1 MLDHDYTFEKPNRY
15 KSIIK
20 VIGVGGGGSNAVRHM
35 YELGIKD
42 VDFVVCNTDMQALND
57 SSVPNKLQLGAG
69 LTKGLGAGTKAEAGR
84 EAALESREEIY
95 QLLNDHTEM
104 LFITAGMGG
113 GTGTGAAPVIAE
125 VAKEL
130 GLLTVAIVTAPFEY
144 EGKAKKEQA
153 RRGIEA
159 LQEHCD
165 TVLIVLN
172 EKLLD
177 IYLDMDVDTAFA
189 HADDVVANAAKSI
202 AEIIT
207 TSGKVNSDF
216 NDVKTILK
224 NAGQAVMGSATATG
238 EDRALTCVTEA
249 LNSPLLDNR
258 DIRGAKRVLATVAYS
273 PSKKMMMREQRVI
286 TGYIEEKIGKEL
298 GTEADTFKLG
308 YITDESL
315 GEGMRFTVIAAG
327 FNLPDGQVKKEKPPV
342 PAETHPRP
350 VPAPVH
356 APEPVFRTPEPQPSF
371 FAPPPQPV
379 YVPPPV
385 PAPVRESAPV
395 MEARPQPRPV
405 YQPEDD
411 SPRLRRMIEEFAHR
425 LPAEQDLEAPAYL
438 RHGVPLVEM
447 SLVLGGEVER
457 HHLYD

>member
-35 YELGIKD
+35 LDKDIKG
-42 VDFVVCNTDMQALND
+42 VDFVICNTDLQALND
-57 SSVPNKLQLGAG
+57 NPVPNKLQLGIG
-69 LTKGLGAGTKAEAGR
+69 STKGLGAGTKAEAGR
-84 EAALESREEIY
+84 EAAMESREEIF

-113 GTGTGAAPVIAE
+113 GTGTGAASVIAE
-125 VAKEL
+125 ISKEL
-130 GLLTVAIVTAPFEY
+130 GILTVAIVTAPFEY

-159 LQEHCD
+159 LQQHCD
-165 TVLIVLN
+165 TVVIVLN

-189 HADDVVANAAKSI
+189 HADDVLANAAKSI

-207 TSGKVNSDF
+207 KSGKVNADF

-224 NAGQAVMGSATATG
+224 NAGQAVMGSATAEG
-238 EDRALTCVTEA
+238 EARAKTCVAEA

-273 PSKKMMMREQRVI
+273 NANKMKMREQKEI
-286 TGYIEEKIGKEL
+286 TNYIEEKIGKEV
-298 GTEADTFKLG
+298 GAEADTFKLG
-308 YITDESL
+308 YIVDDQL

-327 FNLPDGQVKKEKPPV
+327 FNLSETTVLRPPRPEVIAPPTPEVVVRKEVFPPV
-342 PAETHPRP
+342 AVSVPAQSNGKTPEPEPVVVAVEPPVEIKPRP
-350 VPAPVH
+350 VH
-356 APEPVFRTPEPQPSF
+356 
-371 FAPPPQPV
+371 V
-379 YVPPPV
+379 Y
-385 PAPVRESAPV
+385 R
-395 MEARPQPRPV
+395 Q
-405 YQPEDD
+405 EDD
-411 SPRLRRMIEEFAHR
+411 GPRIRRMIEDYSRKMPTE
-425 LPAEQDLEAPAYL
+425 AELEAPAYQ
-438 RHGVPLVEM
+438 RHGVPLVDM
-447 SLVLGGEVER
+447 AIVLAGEVER
-457 HHLYD
+457 DELYE

>member
-15 KSIIK
+15 QSIIK
-20 VIGVGGGGSNAVRHM
+20 VVGVGGGGSNAVRHM
-35 YELGIKD
+35 YEMGIKD

-57 SSVPNKLQLGAG
+57 NPVPNKLQLGAG

-84 EAALESREEIY
+84 EAALESREELY

-144 EGKAKKEQA
+144 EGKAKKDQA

-177 IYLDMDVDTAFA
+177 IYLDMDVDAAFA

-224 NAGQAVMGSATATG
+224 NAGQAVMGSATASG
-238 EDRALTCVTEA
+238 DDRALTCVAEA

-258 DIRGAKRVLATVAYS
+258 DIRGAKRVLATVSFSAA
-273 PSKKMMMREQRVI
+273 KKMKMREQLII
-286 TGYIEEKIGKEL
+286 TGYIEEKIGKDL

-308 YITDESL
+308 YITDDSL
-315 GEGMRFTVIAAG
+315 GESMRFTVIAAG
-327 FNLPDGQVKKEKPPV
+327 FNLPDGQGPKKEKGQPEPERQ
-342 PAETHPRP
+342 PQ
-350 VPAPVH
+350 PAPATAV
-356 APEPVFRTPEPQPSF
+356 AEPPLAPLPKASPVPEPVQVVQEAPLAPLPTEVKLRPAFRT
-371 FAPPPQPV
+371 
-379 YVPPPV
+379 
-385 PAPVRESAPV
+385 
-395 MEARPQPRPV
+395 
-405 YQPEDD
+405 EDD
-411 SPRLRRMIEEFAHR
+411 GPRIRRLIEEFTRKAPH
-425 LPAEQDLEAPAYL
+425 EKDLETPAYL
-438 RHGVPLVEM
+438 RYEVPLADM
-447 SLVLGGEVER
+447 ALVLDGEVER

>member
-1 MLDHDYTFEKPNRY
+1 MLEHDYTFEKPNRY
-15 KSIIK
+15 QSIIK
-20 VIGVGGGGSNAVRHM
+20 VVGVGGGGSNAVRHM

-42 VDFVVCNTDMQALND
+42 VDFVICNTDMQALLDN
-57 SSVPNKLQLGAG
+57 SVPNKMQLGAG

-84 EAALESREEIY
+84 EAALESREEIH

-125 VAKEL
+125 VAREL
-130 GLLTVAIVTAPFEY
+130 GILTVAIVTAPFEY

-177 IYLDMDVDTAFA
+177 IYLDMDVDEAFA

-224 NAGQAVMGSATATG
+224 NAGQAVMGSATASG
-238 EDRALTCVTEA
+238 EDRAMTCVAEA

-258 DIRGAKRVLATVAYS
+258 DIRGAKRVLATVS
-273 PSKKMMMREQRVI
+273 FSSNKKMKMREQLII

-308 YITDESL
+308 YITDDSL
-315 GEGMRFTVIAAG
+315 GDSMRFTVIAAG
-327 FNLPDGQVKKEKPPV
+327 FNLPEGQAPRWEKTPQPEAQ
-342 PAETHPRP
+342 PQ
-350 VPAPVH
+350 PAPPQPKYQPTVPVAVAEPTPRSFFQSTDAPAS
-356 APEPVFRTPEPQPSF
+356 APEPVGRFEE
-371 FAPPPQPV
+371 ALPPAEGRPKPV
-379 YVPPPV
+379 F
-385 PAPVRESAPV
+385 
-395 MEARPQPRPV
+395 QT
-405 YQPEDD
+405 EDD
-411 SPRLRRMIEEFAHR
+411 GPRLRRMIEEFARKVPH
-425 LPAEQDLEAPAYL
+425 EKDLELPAYL
-438 RHGVPLVEM
+438 RHEVPLADM
-447 SLVLGGEVER
+447 ALVLDGEVER
-457 HHLYD
+457 HHLMD

>member
-15 KSIIK
+15 QSIIK
-20 VIGVGGGGSNAVRHM
+20 VVGVGGGGSNAVRHM

-42 VDFVVCNTDMQALND
+42 VDFVICNTDMQALIDNP
-57 SSVPNKLQLGAG
+57 VPNKMQLGAG

-125 VAKEL
+125 VAREL
-130 GLLTVAIVTAPFEY
+130 GILTVAIVTAPFDY

-177 IYLDMDVDTAFA
+177 IYLDMDVDAAFA

-224 NAGQAVMGSATATG
+224 NAGQAVMGSATSSG
-238 EDRALTCVTEA
+238 DDRAMTCVAEA

-258 DIRGAKRVLATVAYS
+258 DIRGAKRVLATVS
-273 PSKKMMMREQRVI
+273 FSSQKKMKMREQMVI

-308 YITDESL
+308 YITDDSL
-315 GEGMRFTVIAAG
+315 GDSMRFTVIAAG
-327 FNLPDGQVKKEKPPV
+327 FNLPEGQIPRREKAPSEPQQQPQPELIVPVVEVEATPKPFGTASTPKVEPV
-342 PAETHPRP
+342 PT
-350 VPAPVH
+350 
-356 APEPVFRTPEPQPSF
+356 F
-371 FAPPPQPV
+371 FAPENPPIPIV
-379 YVPPPV
+379 
-385 PAPVRESAPV
+385 APVEPKI
-395 MEARPQPRPV
+395 RPV
-405 YQPEDD
+405 YRAEDD
-411 SPRLRRMIEEFAHR
+411 GPRLRRMIDDFAR
-425 LPAEQDLEAPAYL
+425 KAPSEKDLELPAYL
-438 RHGVPLVEM
+438 RYEVPLADM
-447 SLVLGGEVER
+447 ALVLDGEVER
-457 HHLYD
+457 HHLHD

>member
-1 MLDHDYTFEKPNRY
+1 MFDQDYTFENPQRY

-42 VDFVVCNTDMQALND
+42 VDFVICNTDVQALND
-57 SSVPNKLQLGAG
+57 SPVPNKLQLGTG

-84 EAALESREEIY
+84 EAALESREEIHR
-95 QLLNDHTEM
+95 LLNDHTEM

-125 VAKEL
+125 VAREL

-144 EGKAKKEQA
+144 EGRAKKEQA

-159 LQEHCD
+159 LQDYCD

-216 NDVKTILK
+216 NDVKTILR
-224 NAGQAVMGSATATG
+224 NAGQAVMGSATSSG
-238 EDRALTCVTEA
+238 DERAMTCVTEA

-273 PSKKMMMREQRVI
+273 QTKKMKMREQMII
-286 TGYIEEKIGKEL
+286 TGYIEEKIGKEV
-298 GTEADTFKLG
+298 GAEADTFKLG
-308 YITDESL
+308 YILDESL
-315 GEGMRFTVIAAG
+315 GDSMRFTVIAAG
-327 FNLPDGQVKKEKPPV
+327 FNLSENGEPIKKLKPFGKPLEAEAVVEVAPKPQPQPALVAPIPAVAEPV
-342 PAETHPRP
+342 VMAEPKPIVVEAPPAPKPRP
-350 VPAPVH
+350 
-356 APEPVFRTPEPQPSF
+356 EYWR
-371 FAPPPQPV
+371 
-379 YVPPPV
+379 
-385 PAPVRESAPV
+385 
-395 MEARPQPRPV
+395 
-405 YQPEDD
+405 EDD
-411 SPRLRRMIEEFAHR
+411 GPRIRRMVEEFTR
-425 LPAEQDLEAPAYL
+425 KTPSEQDLEAPAYA
-438 RHGVPLVEM
+438 RYGVPLVEM
-447 SLVLGGEVER
+447 ALVLEGEVER
-457 HHLYD
+457 YNLYD

>member
-15 KSIIK
+15 QSIIK
-20 VIGVGGGGSNAVRHM
+20 VVGVGGGGSNAVRHM

-42 VDFVVCNTDMQALND
+42 VDFVICNTDMQALIDNP
-57 SSVPNKLQLGAG
+57 VPNKLQLGAG

-84 EAALESREEIY
+84 EAALESREEIH

-125 VAKEL
+125 VAREL
-130 GLLTVAIVTAPFEY
+130 GILTVAIVTAPFEY
-144 EGKAKKEQA
+144 EGKAKKDQA

-159 LQEHCD
+159 LQEYCD

-177 IYLDMDVDTAFA
+177 IYLDMDVDEAFA

-224 NAGQAVMGSATATG
+224 NAGQAVMGSATSSG
-238 EDRALTCVTEA
+238 EDRALTCVAEA

-258 DIRGAKRVLATVAYS
+258 DIRGAKRVLATVSFS
-273 PSKKMMMREQRVI
+273 PTKKMKMREQMII

-315 GEGMRFTVIAAG
+315 GDSMRFTVIAAG
-327 FNLPDGQVKKEKPPV
+327 FNLPEGQTPRREKTPPPV
-342 PAETHPRP
+342 EVQAPLPQFQ
-350 VPAPVH
+350 PAPV
-356 APEPVFRTPEPQPSF
+356 APVVAAEPAPKSFFQTASEPEPVARFDEASV
-371 FAPPPQPV
+371 APLPLEIRPKPV
-379 YVPPPV
+379 FQV
-385 PAPVRESAPV
+385 
-395 MEARPQPRPV
+395 
-405 YQPEDD
+405 EDD
-411 SPRLRRMIEEFAHR
+411 GPRLRRMIDDFAR
-425 LPAEQDLEAPAYL
+425 KAPTEKDLELPAYL
-438 RHGVPLVEM
+438 RYEVALADM
-447 SLVLGGEVER
+447 ALVLDGEVER
-457 HHLYD
+457 QHLYD

>member
-35 YELGIKD
+35 YEMGIKD
-42 VDFVVCNTDMQALND
+42 VDFVICNTDLQALND
-57 SSVPNKLQLGAG
+57 STVPNKFQLGAG

-130 GLLTVAIVTAPFEY
+130 GILTVAIVTAPFEY
-144 EGKAKKEQA
+144 EGKAKKDQA
-153 RRGIEA
+153 RRGTEA

-224 NAGQAVMGSATATG
+224 NAGQAVMGSATAIG
-238 EDRALTCVTEA
+238 DDRALTCVTEA

-258 DIRGAKRVLATVAYS
+258 DIRGAKRVLATVSYS
-273 PSKKMMMREQRVI
+273 SNKKMKMREQMVI

-327 FNLPDGQVKKEKPPV
+327 FNLPEGQVPKKEKPQEYPQPV
-342 PAETHPRP
+342 AQPPVRYEEPVRVAEVPSFFNPR
-350 VPAPVH
+350 PAPVETP
-356 APEPVFRTPEPQPSF
+356 ASVPVAETP
-371 FAPPPQPV
+371 V
-379 YVPPPV
+379 
-385 PAPVRESAPV
+385 
-395 MEARPQPRPV
+395 EARPRPT

-411 SPRLRRMIEEFAHR
+411 GPRLRRLIEEYSRKA
-425 LPAEQDLEAPAYL
+425 PAEQELEAPAYL
-438 RHGVPLVEM
+438 RHAVPLVEM
-447 SLVLGGEVER
+447 SLVLSGELER
-457 HHLYD
+457 RDLYD